1 MARTSL
7 AVHWL
12 RFDTSTEDGT
22 GSTPGQGTK
31 IPHAMWSGWN
41 IKTYVYLVEKTMDR
55 GSWQATVR
63 GVARVG
69 HDLATKPL
77 PPPHLVTPMLVV
89 MNSTFA
95 VVQSLSCVHLFVMP
109 WTAACQASLCF
120 TVSWSLLTFM
130 STELMML
137 SNHLILCHPLLLLPS
152 AFPSIRVYLKKLEN
166 SLFNLNLFLK

>member
-12 RFDTSTEDGT
+12 RLDTSTEDGT

-55 GSWQATVR
+55 GSWQATVH

-69 HDLATKPL
+69 HDLAAKPL
-77 PPPHLVTPMLVV
+77 PPPHLVTPVLVV
-89 MNSTFA
+89 MIHLCCCSVTKLCPPVCDAMDCSMPGFPVLHYLLEFA
-95 VVQSLSCVHLFVMP
+95 QIHVH
-109 WTAACQASLCF
+109 
-120 TVSWSLLTFM
+120 
-130 STELMML
+130 
-137 SNHLILCHPLLLLPS
+137 
-152 AFPSIRVYLKKLEN
+152 
-166 SLFNLNLFLK
+166 